1 MLVPVLDEVE
11 TMRNDR
17 TAQAVTLRPGLPKD
31 ADSSIYI
38 SAIVFGG
45 KSLTLLDMA
54 LERQIEFAI
63 SNALR
68 SETLRIL
75 RDKFHRTPEQL
86 EDADRFIQSITR
98 HVYPTDRTS

>member
-1 MLVPVLDEVE
+1 VY
-11 TMRNDR
+11 R
-17 TAQAVTLRPGLPKD
+17 VT
-31 ADSSIYI
+31 ADSRIYI
-38 SAIVFGG
+38 SAR

-54 LERQIEFAI
+54 LERQIELAI
-63 SNALR
+63 SDAIL
-68 SETLRIL
+68 SEALRIL